1 LLHRSGLRAPKGIN
15 QLGIDLRHG
24 NATIVM
30 GPSSKIDYRFGE
42 NGIRANN
49 RARPPPASAEK
60 LQGEEAMLDR
70 RELLKRA
77 GIAALATGL
86 GPARAFA
93 LDPTVVLPFDNGK
106 RPLVKYP
113 QKRPMIG
120 LTSRPPQLETP
131 FSVFDDG
138 PITPNDAFFVRYHL
152 AGIPYSIDPNKFT
165 LAIKGK
171 VDRPLS
177 LSLKDIRKLPAVELV
192 AVNQCSGNSRGFFDS
207 RVAGGQLGNGAMGNA
222 RWRGVPLKTVLDM
235 AGVQQGARQVTLN
248 GMDGP
253 VMDTTPDFVKALD
266 IDHARDGE
274 VMLAYGM
281 NGEDLPFLNGFPLRL
296 VVPGYYGTYWVK
308 HLNEITVIDSVF
320 DGFWMKSAYRIP
332 DTPCNCVEPG
342 TAPKATI
349 PINRFTVR
357 SFFTNVSDDGKLKAR
372 KTTKLKGIAFDGG
385 KGIKEVA
392 VSTDNGET
400 WTLAK
405 LGKDLGK
412 YSFREWT
419 LPVKLVPGFYDLRVR
434 ATNNADDTQPLAP
447 RWNPAGYL
455 RNVVET
461 VRVTAA

>member
-1 LLHRSGLRAPKGIN
+1 MTGR
-15 QLGIDLRHG
+15 QE
-24 NATIVM
+24 NARRK
-30 GPSSKIDYRFGE
+30 P
-42 NGIRANN
+42 
-49 RARPPPASAEK
+49 
-60 LQGEEAMLDR
+60 MLDR

-77 GIAALATGL
+77 GMAAIGAATGL
-86 GPARAFA
+86 NSIKAFA
-93 LDPTVVLPFDNGK
+93 LETVTLPFDNGE

-131 FSVFDDG
+131 FSVFNDG
-138 PITPNDAFFVRYHL
+138 VITPNNAFLVRYHL
-152 AGIPYSIDPNKFT
+152 ADVPLNIDPDTFA
-165 LAIKGK
+165 LEIKGK
-171 VDRPLS
+171 VDRPLK
-177 LSLKDIRKLPAVELV
+177 LSLKEIKKLKAVELV
-192 AVNQCSGNSRGFFDS
+192 AVNQCSGNSRGLFDP

-235 AGVQQGARQVTLN
+235 AGVQEGAKQVTFN

-253 VMDTTPDFVKALD
+253 VLDKTPDFVKALD

-281 NGEDLPFLNGFPLRL
+281 NGDHLPVLNGFPLRL

-308 HLNEITVIDSVF
+308 HLNEITVIDTVF
-320 DGFWMKSAYRIP
+320 DGFWMKTAYRIP
-332 DTPCNCVEPG
+332 DTPCNCVDPG

-357 SFFTNVSDDGKLKAR
+357 SFITSVADGAKVKPGNIA
-372 KTTKLKGIAFDGG
+372 LKGIAFDGG

-392 VSTDNGET
+392 VSIDGGKI
-400 WTLAK
+400 WTPAK
-405 LGKDLGK
+405 LGRDLGN

-419 LPVKLVPGFYDLRVR
+419 LPVRLAAGGHELKVR
-434 ATNNADDTQPLAP
+434 ATNNAGDTQPAEP
-447 RWNPAGYL
+447 RWNAAGYL
-455 RNVVET
+455 RNVIET